1 MGFVPTILFVLS
13 ILAFG
18 LYIFT
23 GNQIIDDNILLLAII
38 IGFVGSFV
46 MASFIL
52 SYLNEKRM
60 AKTPSLF
67 MPFKSLLSFLSC
79 GMHRDE

>member
-1 MGFVPTILFVLS
+1 MRFVPTILFVLS

-46 MASFIL
+46 MASFRVKKNINKYVFWGSGVL
-52 SYLNEKRM
+52 M
-60 AKTPSLF
+60 
-67 MPFKSLLSFLSC
+67 M
-79 GMHRDE
+79 GMVIFFVAMSIFWNQP